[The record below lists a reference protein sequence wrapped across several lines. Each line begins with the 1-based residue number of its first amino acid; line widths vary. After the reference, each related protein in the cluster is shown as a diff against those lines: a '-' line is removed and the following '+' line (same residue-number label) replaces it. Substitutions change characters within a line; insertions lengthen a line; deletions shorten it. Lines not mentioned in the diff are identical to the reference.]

1 MKRALDRSLVKTSR
15 QYLLVH
21 ELKDILTDEFAEVSV
36 EHVSRICNAV
46 AHELAS
52 LGSFFQGEVVFSPGN
67 LPDCIHVLVTS
78 DLSGSQD

>member
-52 LGSFFQGEVVFSPGN
+52 LGSFFQASF
-67 LPDCIHVLVTS
+67 
-78 DLSGSQD
+78 GSQVRHAQGRTEQGFFLD